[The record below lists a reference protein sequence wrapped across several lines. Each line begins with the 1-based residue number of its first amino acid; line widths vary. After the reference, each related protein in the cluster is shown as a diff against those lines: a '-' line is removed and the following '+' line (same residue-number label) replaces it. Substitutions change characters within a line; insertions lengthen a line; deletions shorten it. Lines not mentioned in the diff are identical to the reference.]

1 MATIYS
7 VTNFVGSKQWTDTSA
22 WSGGIVP
29 GASDIAYVRG
39 IRTQINMGS
48 FYAWAGT
55 KTITVDSTSGFPA
68 SGTFYTS
75 TERNQK
81 VKIDYTGISG
91 NSFTGCTIDTSYYP
105 WQDIN
110 TPTYNNL
117 GGRILDNNYVHFSS

>member
-22 WSGGIVP
+22 WQGGVAP
-29 GASDIAYVRG
+29 GTNDTAYIRG

-81 VKIDYTGISG
+81 VKINYTGTTG
-91 NSFTGCTIDTSYYP
+91 TTFTG
-105 WQDIN
+105 
-110 TPTYNNL
+110 
-117 GGRILDNNYVHFSS
+117 